1 MTRQGIQE
9 HAISSTEF
17 SNSVIRWIDYRFPIL
32 TFLHHELGT
41 PALNSASAE

>member
-9 HAISSTEF
+9 HAISSTKV
-17 SNSVIRWIDYRFPIL
+17 SNSVIRWIGYRFPIF

-41 PALNSASAE
+41 PTLNSASAE